1 MEGSIIPFNKQFGLP
16 AAILLISLAAA
27 CGSPDQAKN
36 GHVDRGRRYL
46 EQGRFAEARIEFRSA
61 LQIDRRMAEAQF
73 GLGESALGLGYVQ
86 EAAQAFYQT
95 MRLDPANLEARLKA
109 GDMLVRHPSDESL
122 GEAER
127 LAEEILRKDPASIG
141 GRLLKA
147 SIRIE
152 RKQWDEARV
161 ILEGAI
167 TSSPDSI
174 EPKLYLARLFIRRA
188 AAEPEQ
194 AAQCNAAAESQFQKL
209 IGDRRPEAKL
219 AYGEFLFSTGRP
231 AEAEKQLLSAF
242 EAAPRDKVV
251 LLALVRFYESGR
263 RFDEAEKHLSKLVEI
278 DEDKTAGRAQIIELH
293 ARSGPAGQAIDEY
306 RRLLRD
312 DPRYLR
318 GYSRLAELLLES
330 GDVKGAGLEV
340 EKALRLSPQDTDALL
355 VRGRLHL
362 LAGRRREAQR
372 DLDQVLRLEPS
383 MPSALYF
390 GAEASLENNDPDR
403 ARMLVNRLLSYSP
416 RNPMGLL
423 TMVRIRLSEG
433 RFREAEST
441 ATQAI
446 EGIARLKSSPLD
458 GRGGPIPSD
467 AIAKWESK
475 ALVSRAI
482 SRIQLKEIDGARKDL
497 DAAIEIDP
505 RNAEPYIN
513 LAALLLSQG
522 RTADAMRSADRAL
535 EIDPR
540 NPAAV
545 KVLIDACL
553 AAKDYATAH
562 RKLNELRSAIPEI
575 SEQRARI
582 FMAQGDRL
590 NAEKTLRG
598 LLEKHPDHFNAYF
611 ALSDIYQT
619 STRETDRAIAELRR
633 LIDRNPGNAAM
644 PAQAHLMIGLLED
657 GRGAHR
663 QALEHYEKVLAYDRR
678 SVGAAIA
685 MNNIA
690 WLYVEK
696 GLGNPDQAVDYAR
709 RAIAILPEAGF
720 FDTLGYAYFRK
731 GQFEIAVEQFSRAVA
746 GRPSNPVYRR
756 HLEMARKQAA
766 EKVRD
771 RRRN

>member
-1 MEGSIIPFNKQFGLP
+1 MKGSIIPFNMKFGLP
-16 AAILLISLAAA
+16 AAILLISLVAA

-36 GHVDRGRRYL
+36 EHVARGRRYL
-46 EQGRFAEARIEFRSA
+46 EQGKFAEARIEFRSA
-61 LQIDRRMAEAQF
+61 LQIDRKLAEAQF
-73 GLGESALGLGYVQ
+73 GLGEAALSLGYVQ
-86 EAAQAFYQT
+86 EAAEAFYQT
-95 MRLDPANLEARLKA
+95 MRLDPANLEARLEA
-109 GDMLVRHPSDESL
+109 GDLLVRHPNDESL
-122 GEAER
+122 EEAER
-127 LAEEILRKDPASIG
+127 LADEVLEKDPASIG

-152 RKQWDEARV
+152 RKKWDDAQTLIEETIVSAP
-161 ILEGAI
+161 G
-167 TSSPDSI
+167 SI
-174 EPKLYLARLFIRRA
+174 EPKLRLARLFVRRA

-194 AAQCNAAAESQFQKL
+194 TAKWNAAAESQFQLL
-209 IGDRRPEAKL
+209 IGDRKPEAKL
-219 AYGEFLFSTGRP
+219 AYGEFLFSNGRP

-251 LLALVRFYESGR
+251 LLALVRFYESER

-340 EKALRLSPQDTDALL
+340 EKALRISPQDTDALL

-403 ARMLVNRLLSYSP
+403 ARMLVNRLLSHSP

-423 TMVRIRLSEG
+423 MMVRIRLSEG
-433 RFREAEST
+433 RYREAES
-441 ATQAI
+441 ASRQAI
-446 EGIARLKSSPLD
+446 EAIARLKSSPFEA
-458 GRGGPIPSD
+458 RGGPIPSD

-482 SRIQLKEIDGARKDL
+482 SRIQVKEIDGAVKDL
-497 DAAIEIDP
+497 ETAIKVDP
-505 RNAEPYIN
+505 RNAEPHIN
-513 LAALLLSQG
+513 LAALHLSEG
-522 RTADAMRSADRAL
+522 RITDAMRSADRAL

-540 NPAAV
+540 NPAAIRT
-545 KVLIDACL
+545 LIDACL
-553 AAKDYATAH
+553 TLKDYQTAH
-562 RKLNELRSAIPEI
+562 KKLDGLQSEIPEI
-575 SEQRARI
+575 AEQKARI

-598 LLEKHPDHFNAYF
+598 LLDQHPDHFNAYF

-619 STRETDRAIAELRR
+619 SSRETDRAIAELRR

-644 PAQAHLMIGLLED
+644 PAQAHLMIGLIED
-657 GRGAHR
+657 GRGDHR
-663 QALEHYEKVLAYDRR
+663 RALENYEKVLGYDKR

-690 WLYVEK
+690 WLYAEK
-696 GLGNPDQAVDYAR
+696 EMGNLDQAVDYAR